1 MLTTNTGHRS
11 RQNAILTVKMRINA
25 PNESGKGGSGRKVFS
40 FLFPILNFFHFCVRL
55 RFYNRRPQTH
65 INTGEKEKRP
75 EMSEHKWFRSLRAFH
90 MCLTYQT
97 VPIGGITYQK
107 VRYLIEHTSDWPISP
122 RLFDY

>member
-11 RQNAILTVKMRINA
+11 RQNAIITVKMRINA

-90 MCLTYQT
+90 MAGEEGFEW
-97 VPIGGITYQK
+97 PNPNFSKSK
-107 VRYLIEHTSDWPISP
+107 VSNNSNYCRFRVH
-122 RLFDY
+122 FV